1 MTGTRS
7 LKIVQNMTKEALKT
21 ISEPESIKEPIVSE
35 KIKSQLP
42 EPKGWKI
49 LVAMPQADEK
59 TEGGILK
66 AASTVKDEELSNIC
80 GYILTLGKECYQDS
94 KRFPSG
100 PWCKKGDWVI
110 FRAYSG
116 TRIKMYG
123 QEFRLIND
131 DTVEAVVDDP
141 TGVVRA

>member
-1 MTGTRS
+1 
-7 LKIVQNMTKEALKT
+7 MTKEALKE
-21 ISEPESIKEPIVSE
+21 IPKPETVEKPIVKE
-35 KIKSQLP
+35 EVKSQLP
-42 EPKGWKI
+42 EPQGWKI
-49 LVAMPQADEK
+49 LVAMPVAEEK

-66 AASTVKDEELSNIC
+66 AASTVRDEELSNIC
-80 GYILTLGKECYQDS
+80 GYVLKLGSECYKDS

-100 PWCKKGDWVI
+100 AWCKKGDWVV

>member
-1 MTGTRS
+1 MTAKVQ
-7 LKIVQNMTKEALKT
+7 KIPKEEPPMELDTKQ
-21 ISEPESIKEPIVSE
+21 
-35 KIKSQLP
+35 QLP

-49 LVAMPQADEK
+49 LVAMPKSKEK
-59 TEGGILK
+59 TDGGIIK
-66 AASTVKDEELSNIC
+66 AAQTRDLEDTANIAGYVMKLGPDCYKDER
-80 GYILTLGKECYQDS
+80 
-94 KRFPSG
+94 RFPSG
-100 PWCKKGDWVI
+100 AWCKSGDWVI

-123 QEFRLIND
+123 HEFRLIND

>member
-1 MTGTRS
+1 M
-7 LKIVQNMTKEALKT
+7 
-21 ISEPESIKEPIVSE
+21 SEVKLENIPDPESVKAPPVKEDV
-35 KIKSQLP
+35 KTQLP
-42 EPKGWKI
+42 DPKGWKI

-59 TEGGILK
+59 TEGGIIK
-66 AASTVKDEELSNIC
+66 ASQTIKDEEVSNIC
-80 GYILTLGKECYQDS
+80 GYVLKIGPEAYKDKQ
-94 KRFPSG
+94 RFPSG
-100 PWCKKGDWVI
+100 PWCEKGDWVI

-116 TRIKMYG
+116 TRMVMYG

>member
-1 MTGTRS
+1 M
-7 LKIVQNMTKEALKT
+7 NEEALQEVP
-21 ISEPESIKEPIVSE
+21 EPESVEEPVVKDE
-35 KIKSQLP
+35 VKSQLP

-49 LVAMPQADEK
+49 LVAMPVADEK

-66 AASTVKDEELSNIC
+66 AASTVRDEELSNIC
-80 GYILTLGKECYQDS
+80 GYVLKMGEECYNDPS
-94 KRFPSG
+94 RFPSG
-100 PWCKKGDWVI
+100 AWCKQGDWVV

-141 TGVVRA
+141 TVVVRA

>member
-1 MTGTRS
+1 MSR
-7 LKIVQNMTKEALKT
+7 KEALKN
-21 ISEPESIKEPIVSE
+21 IPEPDSIDNPVVNESIKN
-35 KIKSQLP
+35 QLP
-42 EPKGWKI
+42 DPKGWKV
-49 LVAMPQADEK
+49 LVVMPEVDEK

-66 AASTVKDEELSNIC
+66 ATSTVRDEEVSNIC
-80 GYILTLGKECYQDS
+80 GYVLKLGSECYKDPN
-94 KRFPSG
+94 RFPTG
-100 PWCKKGDWVI
+100 AWCQKGDWVI

-116 TRIKMYG
+116 TRMKMYG

>member
-1 MTGTRS
+1 M
-7 LKIVQNMTKEALKT
+7 A
-21 ISEPESIKEPIVSE
+21 E
-35 KIKSQLP
+35 KIKKEEPPIELDTRKQLP

-49 LVAMPQADEK
+49 LVAMPKSKEK
-59 TEGGILK
+59 TDGGIIK
-66 AASTVKDEELSNIC
+66 AAQTRDLEDTANIAGYVMKLGPDCYKDER
-80 GYILTLGKECYQDS
+80 
-94 KRFPSG
+94 RFPSG
-100 PWCKKGDWVI
+100 AWCKSGDWVI

-123 QEFRLIND
+123 HEFRLIND

>member
-1 MTGTRS
+1 
-7 LKIVQNMTKEALKT
+7 MTKEALKK
-21 ISEPESIKEPIVSE
+21 IPKPETVKEPIVKE
-35 KIKSQLP
+35 EVKSQLP
-42 EPKGWKI
+42 EPQGWKI
-49 LVAMPQADEK
+49 LVAMPIAEEK

-66 AASTVKDEELSNIC
+66 AASTVRDEELSNIC
-80 GYILTLGKECYQDS
+80 GYVLKLGSECYKDS

-100 PWCKKGDWVI
+100 AWCKKGDWVV

>member
-1 MTGTRS
+1 MS
-7 LKIVQNMTKEALKT
+7 KKEAIKMP
-21 ISEPESIKEPIVSE
+21 EPESIVIPKVDDE
-35 KIKSQLP
+35 IKSQLP

-49 LVAMPQADEK
+49 LIVMPTAEEK
-59 TEGGILK
+59 TEGGIIK
-66 AASTVKDEELSNIC
+66 ATTTVKDEEVSNIC
-80 GYILTLGKECYQDS
+80 GYVLKLGPECYNDT

-100 PWCKKGDWVI
+100 AWCKEGDWVV

-116 TRIKMYG
+116 TRMKMYG

-141 TGVVRA
+141 TGAVRA